1 MKLKFWIK
9 AARLRTLPLALS
21 CILMGASLA
30 IINDFILNPT
40 ILLLI
45 LVTTI
50 LLQILS
56 NFANDYGD
64 GIKGTDVNRK
74 NSDRM
79 VQSGNITPKKMLFAI
94 IVISISTFISG
105 LILLLNALNY
115 NQIWIFLAFLLL
127 GVSCIAAAIKYTV
140 GKGAYGYRGL
150 GDLFVFI
157 FFGLVGVTGSY
168 FLMTGSFHWHT
179 ILGSLFTGLLSCGVL
194 NLNNIRDFENDRLSN
209 KNTIVV
215 FLGIK
220 KAKIYHNLLI
230 TISSLSL
237 IIIILLSQNNLL
249 FTSCFPFILLV
260 KHLIFVRKNNE
271 LEKFDGQLK
280 VVALSCFFSCVILLF
295 CSAIT

>member
-40 ILLLI
+40 ILLLT

-94 IVISISTFISG
+94 IVISISTFIS
-105 LILLLNALNY
+105 
-115 NQIWIFLAFLLL
+115 
-127 GVSCIAAAIKYTV
+127 V
-140 GKGAYGYRGL
+140 
-150 GDLFVFI
+150 
-157 FFGLVGVTGSY
+157 
-168 FLMTGSFHWHT
+168 
-179 ILGSLFTGLLSCGVL
+179 
-194 NLNNIRDFENDRLSN
+194 E
-209 KNTIVV
+209 V
-215 FLGIK
+215 FLTL
-220 KAKIYHNLLI
+220 H
-230 TISSLSL
+230 IST
-237 IIIILLSQNNLL
+237 Q
-249 FTSCFPFILLV
+249 ILLV
-260 KHLIFVRKNNE
+260 AQIV
-271 LEKFDGQLK
+271 
-280 VVALSCFFSCVILLF
+280 LLRLLQ
-295 CSAIT
+295 